1 MRTIYRNG
9 AVYTGELPLCRAFVV
24 EDGRFICAGSD
35 EDALAMKEPGDEVKD
50 LKGRFVCAGFNDSH
64 MHLLNYG
71 NALGAADLSQHT
83 QSLSG
88 MKEYMKE
95 FIREQSPKP
104 GTWVRG
110 RGWNHDY
117 FEDERR
123 FPNRRDLDM
132 ISTEHP
138 ICLTRTCGHACVVN
152 TMALRL
158 AGITGNTPQVE
169 GGLYEVDESGEPN
182 GIFRENAMD
191 LIYGCLPEPAK
202 EDIKEMILAASKALN
217 RYGVTSSQTDDLLAF
232 NNVPYERV
240 LEAYRELDAEGRMT
254 VRVYEQSQF
263 TTLDGL
269 KAFVEKG
276 YNTGWGN
283 HWFKIGP
290 LKMLGDGSLG
300 ARSAYLS
307 QPYTDDGST
316 RGIPIFT
323 RQQFE
328 DMVEYADSQGMQV
341 AIHAIGDGILDDIL
355 AAYEKALA
363 RHPGKDH
370 RHGIVHC
377 QITRPDQLDK
387 FAKLSLHAYFQSI
400 FLDYDIHIVEERIG
414 KERAASSYHF
424 RTLYETTHAS
434 NGSDCPVEL
443 PDVMK
448 GIQCAVT
455 RTTVKDHVGPYLPE
469 QALDIKQALDS
480 FTAEGAYASFE
491 ENVKGRIAP
500 GMLADF
506 VILGANPFETSPEE
520 LAGIPVEATYVD
532 GVCRY
537 SREAEGK
544 QQQEKQKKGFYFMV
558 KCYILFNSTGIP
570 VQNWKVLYQGN
581 PGGIPC

>member
-88 MKEYMKE
+88 MKKYMKE

-191 LIYGCLPEPAK
+191 LIYGCLPEPTK

-269 KAFVEKG
+269 KAFVKKG
-276 YNTGWGN
+276 ITRAGET
-283 HWFKIGP
+283 IG
-290 LKMLGDGSLG
+290 L
-300 ARSAYLS
+300 R
-307 QPYTDDGST
+307 
-316 RGIPIFT
+316 
-323 RQQFE
+323 
-328 DMVEYADSQGMQV
+328 
-341 AIHAIGDGILDDIL
+341 
-355 AAYEKALA
+355 LA
-363 RHPGKDH
+363 RLKCWETVPWEPGAPISASHIQMMAPPGESPFSPGSSLKTWWSM
-370 RHGIVHC
+370 
-377 QITRPDQLDK
+377 QIPR
-387 FAKLSLHAYFQSI
+387 
-400 FLDYDIHIVEERIG
+400 E
-414 KERAASSYHF
+414 
-424 RTLYETTHAS
+424 
-434 NGSDCPVEL
+434 
-443 PDVMK
+443 
-448 GIQCAVT
+448 
-455 RTTVKDHVGPYLPE
+455 
-469 QALDIKQALDS
+469 
-480 FTAEGAYASFE
+480 
-491 ENVKGRIAP
+491 
-500 GMLADF
+500 
-506 VILGANPFETSPEE
+506 
-520 LAGIPVEATYVD
+520 
-532 GVCRY
+532 CRWP
-537 SREAEGK
+537 S
-544 QQQEKQKKGFYFMV
+544 M
-558 KCYILFNSTGIP
+558 P
-570 VQNWKVLYQGN
+570 
-581 PGGIPC
+581 